1 MELPNQTMVA
11 AIDNPALKAQNL
23 LTNEFFMGV
32 VEKQRELYIR
42 NIINSQPDETAIRED
57 AYTKIRALDEFIATL
72 DSMAR
77 QPEIEKKRF
86 KIF

>member
-1 MELPNQTMVA
+1 MVVENA
-11 AIDNPALKAQNL
+11 ALKAQNL
-23 LTNEFFMGV
+23 LNNEFFTDV
-32 VEKQRELYIR
+32 VKMQRELYIR
-42 NIINSQPDETAIRED
+42 DILDSSPEQGDVRES

-72 DSMAR
+72 ESMAK